1 MFEICFLHNTVYNVS
16 VVFCIIW
23 YDSLCFTMFIMFQY
37 VYVCLCMFMYVYNKV
52 ICLYM
57 FRYVVAY
64 SDINTYICNSE
75 T

>member
-1 MFEICFLHNTVYNVS
+1 
-16 VVFCIIW
+16 
-23 YDSLCFTMFIMFQY
+23 MFIMFQY